1 MGERNPLEKVFDRI
15 VDDYKTRMKK
25 ADASDAVPLGSE
37 KLRPRDARARFTSM
51 TEQER
56 SRFIQQNGVEAVLKM
71 LRGRNG

>member
-1 MGERNPLEKVFDRI
+1 
-15 VDDYKTRMKK
+15 
-25 ADASDAVPLGSE
+25 
-37 KLRPRDARARFTSM
+37 M